1 MIEKIAAWSILSLL
15 LPVVLMAVTDYSTGK
30 GFWSDYKDAVIAIA
44 GIALV
49 IAGILSVTWS
59 LTVVFK

>member
-44 GIALV
+44 GIVLV